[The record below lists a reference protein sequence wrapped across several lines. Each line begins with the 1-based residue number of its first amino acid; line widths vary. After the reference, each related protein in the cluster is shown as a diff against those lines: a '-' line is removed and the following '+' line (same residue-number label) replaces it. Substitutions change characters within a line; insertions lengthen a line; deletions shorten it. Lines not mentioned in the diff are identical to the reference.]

1 MKHLVSSMPAE
12 HHGPAGLTRSV
23 GVLIATERFSER
35 TEDVVPLVLHE
46 LAHFQQ
52 ALVQGVDTYR
62 RIYGSDQTLLA
73 LALREGSAD
82 LIAELTTGRHSNLDA
97 ERCGLSHERALWQR
111 FREDMHDREPGD
123 WMFVQPRTPSGR
135 PTWDTGWGIGSPKAT
150 TTESR
155 TFSRRCSLS
164 STLRIAMPSL
174 RPAGTRSGWIDEKGN
189 KAAHS
194 RLPQRILRMS
204 ISYSP
209 IRCMSRAWS
218 QSRST
223 VRAPQPQT

>member
-1 MKHLVSSMPAE
+1 MKHLVSSEPAE

-97 ERCGLSHERALWQR
+97 ERYGLSHERALWQR

-123 WMFVQPRTPSGR
+123 WMFVQPSNPEWPANLGY
-135 PTWDTGWGIGSPKAT
+135 WMGY
-150 TTESR
+150 
-155 TFSRRCSLS
+155 
-164 STLRIAMPSL
+164 RIAKSYYDRAEDKQQAML
-174 RPAGTRSGWIDEKGN
+174 AILHLTDFDAFLEASGYAE
-189 KAAHS
+189 
-194 RLPQRILRMS
+194 RMD
-204 ISYSP
+204 
-209 IRCMSRAWS
+209 R
-218 QSRST
+218 
-223 VRAPQPQT
+223 